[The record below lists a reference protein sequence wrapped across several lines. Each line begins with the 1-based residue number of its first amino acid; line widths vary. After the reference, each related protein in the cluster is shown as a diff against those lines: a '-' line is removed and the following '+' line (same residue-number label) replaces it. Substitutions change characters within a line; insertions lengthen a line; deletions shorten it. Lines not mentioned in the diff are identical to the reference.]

1 MNVSIN
7 LTMSEM
13 HQLLK
18 KYKLPK
24 LTQEVMEH
32 LNKSKSSKEVELVI
46 KISDKKN
53 SHSRGFS
60 SK

>member
-1 MNVSIN
+1 
-7 LTMSEM
+7 MSEM
-13 HQLLK
+13 DQLLK

-24 LTQEVMEH
+24 LMQEVMEH
-32 LNKSKSSKEVELVI
+32 LNKFKSSKEVELVI

-53 SHSRGFS
+53 SHPRGFS